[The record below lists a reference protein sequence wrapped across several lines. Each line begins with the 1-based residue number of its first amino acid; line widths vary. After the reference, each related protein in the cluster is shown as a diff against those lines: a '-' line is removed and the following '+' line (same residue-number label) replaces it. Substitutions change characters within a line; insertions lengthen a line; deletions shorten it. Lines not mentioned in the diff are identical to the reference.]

1 MSRSYFSSSIKDFI
15 STHGNE
21 VLGKLTSSENIFDI
35 TPKTTYAWQVE
46 ISLIKSSLT
55 DIDGFIHFE
64 YVIPRMGKR
73 VSLGWKRKHI
83 LCNS

>member
-21 VLGKLTSSENIFDI
+21 VLGKLTSLENIFDI
-35 TPKTTYAWQVE
+35 TPKTTYAWQIE

-55 DIDGFIHFE
+55 DIDVGGVFTSAADPNRTLLAIE
-64 YVIPRMGKR
+64 RI
-73 VSLGWKRKHI
+73 
-83 LCNS
+83 